1 MADELAD
8 DPKDWPTDP
17 YALLGV
23 GHGID
28 ARELRKR
35 YNALI
40 RRFKPEQYPEQ
51 FRRIREA
58 YDQVLMQE
66 QWRRFSAPLPPRAGT
81 AEPLPRFAPKPAA
94 DPRSPAAESGRRS
107 GALDRAAAACVRS
120 PRSWSGSGRS
130 PRPA

>member
-8 DPKDWPTDP
+8 DPNDWPLDP

-35 YNALI
+35 YSALI

-66 QWRRFSAPLPPRAGT
+66 QWRRYSSPPEPIPELPEPRPDSRESAPNAAPLPEGSESWT
-81 AEPLPRFAPKPAA
+81 AP
-94 DPRSPAAESGRRS
+94 
-107 GALDRAAAACVRS
+107 
-120 PRSWSGSGRS
+120 
-130 PRPA
+130 